1 MSLQDDLAACD
12 RETALTGSLASWVK
26 LAWPQVY
33 PSSPLV
39 WNWHIDLLLD
49 HYEAC
54 YTGEI
59 RELVVNLPPGGS
71 KSSLTCVLFPAW
83 VWAKT
88 PERSLIYAAYGEK
101 LVRRDARLFNTLLH
115 SPWWLRRF
123 GDRFTVPTV
132 PAVELIENNKGGFRI
147 GTTPGS
153 EVTGFHGNYQVI
165 DDPNKP
171 EELTKSRWRRSKTG
185 WAAPWAHDGV
195 ARRRSIV
202 SSASCSDST
211 VTIFPA
217 CFWSGEQ
224 CIFAFLQILILLA
237 ERSPLG
243 VQTLELQ
250 EGELL
255 DPVRLP
261 AHEIQRL
268 RIALGGM
275 NAAAQLDQSPVPEGG
290 AVFQRRD
297 LQYWTLLPPQFD
309 QVICSWDCAFKDEL
323 TSDYV
328 CGQVWGRCGA
338 YFYLIDQVHG
348 HHNFFNTVL
357 QILLLAQKHPAATT
371 KLVEDK
377 ANGTAVIETLQTKV
391 PGVVAVDPL
400 GGKFARASAVSGFFE
415 SGNVFLPD
423 SKLPG
428 YEWVDQK
435 YIPELLTFP
444 RGKHDD
450 QVDATTQA
458 LLYLQQHTSY
468 LKAAMD
474 RVRGEGWG
482 FQVT

>member
-1 MSLQDDLAACD
+1 MSLQDDLIACD
-12 RETALTGSLASWVK
+12 RETALTGRLSAWVR

-39 WNWHIDLLLD
+39 WNWHLDLLCD

-83 VWAKT
+83 VWART

-101 LVRRDARLFNTLLH
+101 LVRRDARLWNTFLH

-123 GDRFTVPTV
+123 GDRFTLPTV
-132 PAVELIENNKGGFRI
+132 PAVEHITNDKGGFRL
-147 GTTPGS
+147 GTTPGA

-171 EELTKSRWRRSKTG
+171 EELTKLAMSEVKEWMGRTMGSRWRRPPEVNSLICIMQRLHCDDLSSMLLDRG
-185 WAAPWAHDGV
+185 AVHICLPANFDPS
-195 ARRRSIV
+195 RR
-202 SSASCSDST
+202 T
-211 VTIFPA
+211 VTTWGSDPRTKA
-217 CFWSGEQ
+217 
-224 CIFAFLQILILLA
+224 
-237 ERSPLG
+237 
-243 VQTLELQ
+243 
-250 EGELL
+250 GELL

-290 AVFQRRD
+290 AVFNRAD

-309 QVICSWDCAFKDEL
+309 QVICSWDCAFKDEE

-338 YFYLIDQVHG
+338 FFYLIDQVHG
-348 HHNFFNTVL
+348 HYNFFNTVL
-357 QILLLAQKHPAATT
+357 QILLLAQKHPGATT

-377 ANGTAVIETLQTKV
+377 ANGTAIIETLQEKV
-391 PGVVAVDPL
+391 PGMVAVDPL

-415 SGNVFLPD
+415 AGNVFLPD
-423 SKLPG
+423 PKLPG

-474 RVRGEGWG
+474 RVRAEGWG